1 MVNPRDIA
9 PRLGGGAPGT
19 PAPAPATPGGP
30 GPAPGTEPDGAEL
43 DGAAP
48 DGIPPDG
55 ASSARG
61 ERFHA
66 TAPYGLVALAE
77 TPMPAADLHTGYAT
91 DDLLRSHD
99 RTVDGTRSGWID
111 LTVTTL
117 TPTFVGQTLE
127 RDRVSA
133 STRFPHGDRLLPALP
148 GSTLRGLVRNTVR
161 MLTSGETG
169 PVNTPML
176 FFRAPVRIDPGSA
189 DSSLSTRARQV
200 MARQHADY
208 RKHRAGLR
216 TRQGFLFHSPPDR
229 RWYVVEV
236 PATALWD
243 EPGQAL
249 KVPFRVLRES
259 LRTWDFGVEDFPDP
273 PRGNTYVPTAH
284 EQHGRLQY
292 RWVHAVHLPGERRI
306 AAVAP
311 TAAEAR
317 AYLHSRATSA
327 RDLGRGGVV
336 QALVVLTGVAAG
348 ERRNAYLFPRPRDL
362 RGGRLRV
369 PDAMVELFES
379 AEQVTGYQRAAFPD
393 GLGVGGAAPARE
405 PVAGTRGGG
414 LPRRSLE
421 PVWFDVD
428 LSGAVVSFGRSGGY
442 RIAVSEDNPI
452 RRAVPGPVLGPQ
464 HGDPGR
470 AERAGRAV
478 DVCRALFGDTDTF
491 AGEAGA
497 SKGRVSFGNA
507 LSFDPDPDYPDGAA
521 LRVRLLS
528 PQRGCFANYL
538 VQGPDAG
545 SGDRPDIV
553 TWSHEGRV
561 RLGGYKVYLHRHR
574 ADGSGPFR
582 YDARAQEELGLTV
595 LDPGAEREPPR
606 DTQRDVVPLRDGLAF
621 RGRITFTNLTDGELG
636 VLMRAL
642 LLDNPVDGGDPADP
656 AYAHKIGMGKS
667 LGMGSVHLRPELH
680 LVDRRARAVD
690 LDPLAGVER
699 AADERVQGFLDA
711 FGAALTARRLG
722 GGPAPERWR
731 EVEQA
736 RDVCLAGRWRG
747 RLPWEETAVMSLRE
761 FAEYPVLPPLARR
774 FGDRGRR
781 EG

>member
-1 MVNPRDIA
+1 MVNPRDVA
-9 PRLGGGAPGT
+9 SRFGGRPCPPPGA
-19 PAPAPATPGGP
+19 AP
-30 GPAPGTEPDGAEL
+30 GPA
-43 DGAAP
+43 AAA
-48 DGIPPDG
+48 DAAAGG
-55 ASSARG
+55 RG
-61 ERFHA
+61 GRFHA

-77 TPMPAADLHTGYAT
+77 TPVPAADLHAGHVT

-111 LTVTTL
+111 LAVTTL
-117 TPTFVGQTLE
+117 TPTFVGQTPE
-127 RDRVSA
+127 PGRVGS
-133 STRFPHGDRLLPALP
+133 SLRFPHGERLLPALP
-148 GSTLRGLVRNTVR
+148 GSSLRGLVRNTVR
-161 MLTSGETG
+161 MLTGGETG

-189 DSSLSTRARQV
+189 DSGLSTRARQV

-208 RKHRAGLR
+208 RRRRAGLR
-216 TRQGFLFHSPPDR
+216 TRQGFLFHSPPDGC
-229 RWYVVEV
+229 WYVVEV
-236 PATALWD
+236 PGTAVSA

-249 KVPFRVLRES
+249 KVPFTVLRES
-259 LRTWDFGVEDFPDP
+259 LRTWDFGVDDFPDP

-284 EQHGRLQY
+284 EQHGRLQH
-292 RWVHAVHLPGERRI
+292 RWVYAVHLPGERRI

-311 TAAEAR
+311 TARQAR
-317 AYLHSRATSA
+317 EYLAALTA
-327 RDLGRGGVV
+327 GAGGPDRGGVV
-336 QALVVLTGVAAG
+336 QALVVLTGAAAG
-348 ERRNAYLFPRPRDL
+348 DRRNAYLFPRPRDL

-369 PDAMVELFES
+369 PGPMVELFES

-393 GLGVGGAAPARE
+393 GLGAGGAEPARE
-405 PVAGTRGGG
+405 PVAGTGGGG

-442 RIAVSEDNPI
+442 RIAVSEDNPV

-464 HGDPGR
+464 HGDPDRVG
-470 AERAGRAV
+470 RAGRPV

-497 SKGRVSFGNA
+497 SKGRVSFGSA
-507 LSFDPDPDYPDGAA
+507 LSFDPDPDYPDGAV

-553 TWSHEGRV
+553 TWSHEGHV
-561 RLGGYKVYLHRHR
+561 RLGGYKVYLHRHPAGGAR
-574 ADGSGPFR
+574 PFR
-582 YDARAQEELGLTV
+582 HDARAQEELDLTV
-595 LDPGAEREPPR
+595 LDPGHRAKPPR
-606 DTQRDVVPLRDGLAF
+606 DTERDVVPLRDGLTF
-621 RGRITFTNLTDGELG
+621 HSRITFTNLTDGELG
-636 VLMRAL
+636 VLLRAL
-642 LLDNPVDGGDPADP
+642 LLDNPVGGGDPADP
-656 AYAHKIGMGKS
+656 EYAHKIGMGKS
-667 LGMGSVHLRPELH
+667 LGMGSVHLAPELY
-680 LVDRRARAVD
+680 LVDRRARALD
-690 LDPLAGVER
+690 LDPSAGVVR
-699 AADERVQGFLDA
+699 ATDEQVRGFLDA
-711 FGAALTARRLG
+711 FDGALAARRLP
-722 GGPAPERWR
+722 GGPGPERWR

-747 RLPWEETAVMSLRE
+747 RLPLEETAVMSLRE

-774 FGDRGRR
+774 FSEAGRGR
-781 EG
+781 GA

>member
-1 MVNPRDIA
+1 MVSPRDVA
-9 PRLGGGAPGT
+9 SRFGGSPLPEAADSSSPDT
-19 PAPAPATPGGP
+19 
-30 GPAPGTEPDGAEL
+30 GPAGGR
-43 DGAAP
+43 
-48 DGIPPDG
+48 
-55 ASSARG
+55 RG
-61 ERFHA
+61 GRFRA

-77 TPMPAADLHTGYAT
+77 TPMPAADLHAGHAT

-111 LTVTTL
+111 LAVTTL
-117 TPTFVGQTLE
+117 TPTFVGQTPE
-127 RDRVSA
+127 RGRVS
-133 STRFPHGDRLLPALP
+133 SSIRFPHGDRLLPALP

-161 MLTSGETG
+161 MVTGGETG

-200 MARQHADY
+200 MASKHADY
-208 RKHRAGLR
+208 RRNRAGLR
-216 TRQGFLFHSPPDR
+216 TRQGFLFHSPPDG
-229 RWYVVEV
+229 RWYVVAV
-236 PATALWD
+236 PATALAAD
-243 EPGQAL
+243 PGQAL
-249 KVPFRVLRES
+249 KVPFTVLRES
-259 LRTWDFGVEDFPDP
+259 LRTWDFGVADFPDP
-273 PRGNTYVPTAH
+273 PRGNTYVPTTH
-284 EQHGRLQY
+284 EQHGRLQH

-311 TAAEAR
+311 TAEQAR
-317 AYLHSRATSA
+317 EYLASRVTSV
-327 RDLGRGGVV
+327 RDLGRGGIV

-348 ERRNAYLFPRPRDL
+348 ERRNAYLFPRPTDL
-362 RGGRLRV
+362 RSGRLGV
-369 PDAMVELFES
+369 PEAMVELFES

-393 GLGVGGAAPARE
+393 GLGAGGAEPARE
-405 PVAGTRGGG
+405 PVAGASGGG

-428 LSGAVVSFGRSGGY
+428 PSGSVVSFGRSGGY

-470 AERAGRAV
+470 ADRAGRPV

-507 LSFDPDPDYPDGAA
+507 LSFDPDPDYPGGAA

-538 VQGPDAG
+538 VQGPGAG

-553 TWSHEGRV
+553 TWSHEGSV

-574 ADGSGPFR
+574 GGGGSPFR
-582 YDARAQEELGLTV
+582 YDVRTQEDLGLTV
-595 LDPGAEREPPR
+595 LDPGRRADPPH
-606 DTQRDVVPLRDGLAF
+606 DTQRDVVPLRDGLTF
-621 RGRITFTNLTDGELG
+621 HSRITFTNLTDGELG
-636 VLMRAL
+636 ALLRAL
-642 LLDNPVDGGDPADP
+642 LLDNPVDGGDPTDP
-656 AYAHKIGMGKS
+656 GHAHKLGMGKS
-667 LGMGSVHLRPELH
+667 LGMGSVHLRPELY
-680 LVDRRARAVD
+680 LVDRRARALD
-690 LDPLAGVER
+690 LDPSAGVAR
-699 AADERVQGFLDA
+699 ATDDQVGWFLDA
-711 FGAALTARRLG
+711 FGGALAARRLPG
-722 GGPAPERWR
+722 VPRPGRWR

-761 FAEYPVLPPLARR
+761 FAEYPVLPPLAGR
-774 FGDRGRR
+774 FAAAGPARG
-781 EG
+781 G